1 MLADFAPQDVPV
13 PDGVVHAC
21 TGGDGPPVLLLHGFP
36 QTHAMWHAVAP
47 VLAAEFTVV
56 AADLRGYGRSR
67 TDGEDFTFR
76 AMAADQVRL
85 MRALGHDRFHV
96 VGHDRG
102 ARTAHRMAF
111 DAPGAVLSVALLDIL
126 PTLEVW
132 RSMDAWLVQ
141 KYYHWAFLAQG
152 GGLPQTLIGHDPVH
166 FVRATL
172 QGLSGTEVG
181 FHPAALAAY
190 EEAARDPSVV
200 DAWCRDYRA
209 AAGPDVEIDRADE
222 DARLGL
228 PALVLWGA
236 RGRVGAREDPLELW
250 RRHFPR
256 ATGRAVDAGHF
267 LAEERPEEV
276 AAEVLAHLR
285 AAAGPGRPPTP

>member
-13 PDGVVHAC
+13 ADGVVHAR

-36 QTHAMWHAVAP
+36 QTHAMWHAVGP
-47 VLAAEFTVV
+47 VLADEFTVV

-67 TDGEDFTFR
+67 TGSEDFTFR
-76 AMAADQVRL
+76 AMAADQVQL

-111 DAPGAVLSVALLDIL
+111 DAPGAVESVALLDIL
-126 PTLEVW
+126 PTLDVW
-132 RSMDAWLVQ
+132 RSMDAWLAQ
-141 KYYHWAFLAQG
+141 QYYHWAFLAQG
-152 GGLPQTLIGHDPVH
+152 GGLPQTLIGHDPAY

-190 EEAARDPSVV
+190 EEAARDPDVV

-222 DARLGL
+222 DAQLEI

-256 ATGRAVDAGHF
+256 VTGQAVDAGHF

-276 AAEVLAHLR
+276 TAAVLAHLR
-285 AAAGPGRPPTP
+285 AARAR

>member
-1 MLADFAPQDVPV
+1 MFDGFSSHDVPV
-13 PDGVVHAC
+13 AGGTVHARAA
-21 TGGDGPPVLLLHGFP
+21 GDGPPVLLLHGFP

-47 VLAAEFTVV
+47 VLAREFTVV

-67 TDGEDFTFR
+67 TDDEDFTFR
-76 AMAADQVRL
+76 AMAAGQLEL

-141 KYYHWAFLAQG
+141 RYHHWAFLAQG
-152 GGLPQTLIGHDPVH
+152 GGLPQTLIGHDPG
-166 FVRATL
+166 FYVRWTL
-172 QGLSGTEVG
+172 QGISGTSVP
-181 FHPAALAAY
+181 FHPEALAAY
-190 EEAARDPSVV
+190 EEAARDPAVV

-209 AAGPDVEIDRADE
+209 AAGPDLEIDRADE
-222 DARLGL
+222 EARLDL
-228 PALVLWGA
+228 PALVLWGSL
-236 RGRVGAREDPLELW
+236 GTVGAREDPLELW

-256 ATGRAVDAGHF
+256 VTGRALEAGHF

-276 AAEVLAHLR
+276 CAALLAHLR
-285 AAAGPGRPPTP
+285 PAAGRAGRHG

>member
-13 PDGVVHAC
+13 PDGVVHAR

-36 QTHAMWHAVAP
+36 QTHAMWHALAP
-47 VLAAEFTVV
+47 VLAEEFTVV
-56 AADLRGYGRSR
+56 AADLRGYGRSW
-67 TDGEDFTFR
+67 TDSEDFTFR

-111 DAPGAVLSVALLDIL
+111 DAPEAVLSVALLDIL

-222 DARLGL
+222 DARLEL
-228 PALVLWGA
+228 PVLVLWGA

-256 ATGRAVDAGHF
+256 AAGRAVDAGHF

-276 AAEVLAHLR
+276 TAAVLAHLR
-285 AAAGPGRPPTP
+285 AAEAQPGPRHG